1 MHTVDEVISYPRD
14 TRLTRG
20 LSVLFRIAIKGRSLG
35 YDRGILPVRR
45 VKDIT
50 VISVGNIRAG
60 GSGKTPL
67 AVHLAGYFRDRG
79 KKTAILSRGYRG
91 TMERRGGLV
100 SLGDG
105 PMVTA
110 REAGDEAFATA
121 RGVKDVIVRMGA
133 DRLEQARAARRDGA
147 KIVVLDDGFQHR
159 RLHRDLDIVSVCP
172 EDLDPGEGLLPRG
185 PLRERA
191 DALRRAHLL
200 VGIESDWKDSNDP
213 PAVLME
219 YVPCGLASFVDEFPL
234 DHLDGKRVHLL
245 CGIARPHRF
254 ALTAKRARMNVTGET
269 IFADHH
275 RYRAEEIRNVVRA
288 ARSQGAHAL
297 LTTSKDLARLNGM
310 ESELPIFALQI
321 MMDIVRGKE
330 VLQSHLERLSR
341 RSSST

>member
-1 MHTVDEVISYPRD
+1 MHTVDEVMSYPRD

-20 LSVLFRIAIKGRSLG
+20 LSVLFRLAIKGRSLG
-35 YDRGILPVRR
+35 YDRGILPMRR

-67 AVHLAGYFRDRG
+67 AVHLASFFRDRG
-79 KKTAILSRGYRG
+79 KRTAILSRGYRG
-91 TMERRGGLV
+91 TMEGRGGLV
-100 SLGDG
+100 SRGDG

-121 RGVKDVIVRMGA
+121 RMVKGVIVRVGA
-133 DRLEQARAARRDGA
+133 DRLEQARAAKRDGA

-172 EDLDPGEGLLPRG
+172 RDLDPQTGLLPSG
-185 PLRERA
+185 PLREGA
-191 DALRRAHLL
+191 KALGRAHLL
-200 VGIESDWKDSNDP
+200 VGIESDWKDRDDP

-219 YVPCGLASFVDEFPL
+219 YVPCGLVSFSAKFPL
-234 DHLDGKRVHLL
+234 DYLNGKRVHLL

-269 IFADHH
+269 TFADHH
-275 RYRAEEIRNVVRA
+275 RYSTEEIRHVVRA
-288 ARSQGAHAL
+288 AGLQGANAI
-297 LTTSKDLARLNGM
+297 LTTSKDLARLDGM
-310 ESELPIFALQI
+310 ESDLPIFALQVV
-321 MMDIVRGKE
+321 MDIVKGE
-330 VLQSHLERLSR
+330 DVLHNHLERCLI
-341 RSSST
+341 